1 MAIKNVASVSH
12 IHVISFRCFLFC
24 SSKPSKMVSTCFKLQ
39 RSHWSFGDSY
49 IYMYI
54 YIIIPNIHNHPK
66 YLLVENVYAIASPLK
81 SLGVHLFRWQ
91 KSGAL
96 SEKPLKVEPS
106 GNRTGP
112 PKGPSPL
119 RPRSSRT
126 CIRRG
131 YFLPGR
137 RSFFAG
143 YWGST
148 KQSSQIRAMQMQK
161 EVFRVFRRSLRWPT
175 NNPAKNQ
182 KCITIHNQTFYWKFQ
197 EKKTINE
204 PPKIHQPSTFEQ
216 NIWWIVTTRHSPSGP
231 AEAAAGT
238 LQAFCLRWSYGS
250 ANWPSQ

>member
-1 MAIKNVASVSH
+1 M
-12 IHVISFRCFLFC
+12 FLFC

-49 IYMYI
+49 IYI
-54 YIIIPNIHNHPK
+54 YIFKKIIPNIHNHPK

-143 YWGST
+143 HWGLT
-148 KQSSQIRAMQMQK
+148 KQSSQIRAMQKMQK

-175 NNPAKNQ
+175 NNPEKNQ
-182 KCITIHNQTFYWKFQ
+182 KCITIHNQTFLLKIPG
-197 EKKTINE
+197 EKKRSMSHQKSINH
-204 PPKIHQPSTFEQ
+204 PPLKKTFDE
-216 NIWWIVTTRHSPSGP
+216 
-231 AEAAAGT
+231 
-238 LQAFCLRWSYGS
+238 
-250 ANWPSQ
+250 

>member
-12 IHVISFRCFLFC
+12 IHVISFRCFCFAAVNHPRWFQHV
-24 SSKPSKMVSTCFKLQ
+24 SSCKDHTGHLGIVIFI
-39 RSHWSFGDSY
+39 Y
-49 IYMYI
+49 IYLKK
-54 YIIIPNIHNHPK
+54 IIPNIHNHPK

-143 YWGST
+143 HWGLT
-148 KQSSQIRAMQMQK
+148 KQSSQIRAMQKMQK

-175 NNPAKNQ
+175 NNPEKNQ
-182 KCITIHNQTFYWKFQ
+182 KCITIHNQTFLLKIPG
-197 EKKTINE
+197 EKNDQWATKN
-204 PPKIHQPSTFEQ
+204 PSTIHLWKKHLM
-216 NIWWIVTTRHSPSGP
+216 NSDH
-231 AEAAAGT
+231 
-238 LQAFCLRWSYGS
+238 
-250 ANWPSQ
+250 